1 MGLFKTFSVTFEF
14 QRPSVA
20 GTRHFDTNGTP
31 TQSPKSF
38 TSTRDFNHPSLRHR
52 TSTIRHFDTELR
64 SSVTS
69 RRIFV
74 HVTNCWKDVSKWR
87 MIEVTCRS
95 HGWLKWRVEVKDFG
109 TWVGVA
115 FFLNHGYSPG
125 AEILQNIC
133 FNYKK
138 SRYGYLSIYAQK
150 TQVCPNNFCNQ
161 RPEVIIKHLGIRSK
175 FLTSPKSS
183 KGHLRSP

>member
-1 MGLFKTFSVTFEF
+1 MGLFKRFSVTFEF

-31 TQSPKSF
+31 AQSPKSF

-69 RRIFV
+69 TRIFV
-74 HVTNCWKDVSKWR
+74 DVTNCWKDVSKWR

-95 HGWLKWRVEVKDFG
+95 HGWLKWRVEVKNFG

-115 FFLNHGYSPG
+115 FFSNHGYSPG

-138 SRYGYLSIYAQK
+138 ITVWLFINLCTKDSSL
-150 TQVCPNNFCNQ
+150 
-161 RPEVIIKHLGIRSK
+161 PEQ
-175 FLTSPKSS
+175 FL
-183 KGHLRSP
+183 